1 MKPLIKIGRRNVFHQ
16 DEIQEMF
23 RLRAR
28 VFRERL
34 NWDVNVFDGMEVDS
48 YDALDPR
55 YLTVRASDGQLCGC
69 WRILGTQGPYMLKN
83 SFTHLLEGQPA
94 PNAPDIW
101 ELSRFALAS
110 DTVTRQFGFSNPTVM
125 SIASVLSYAHRS
137 GITRYVTVTTPAI
150 ERMLRHLGVASRRF
164 SPRNK
169 VDTATPIALWID
181 VADSLS
187 HLHRIPGLAAA
198 LPEHEQPVAEAA

>member
-1 MKPLIKIGRRNVFHQ
+1 MKPLIKIGRRDVFHQ

-69 WRILGTQGPYMLKN
+69 WRILDTQGPYMLKN

-110 DTVTRQFGFSNPTVM
+110 DTVTRQFGFSNPTVT

-164 SPRNK
+164 GPRNK

-181 VADSLS
+181 VAESLS
-187 HLHRIPGLAAA
+187 HLHRIPGLAAS
-198 LPEHEQPVAEAA
+198 LPEHQQPATEAA